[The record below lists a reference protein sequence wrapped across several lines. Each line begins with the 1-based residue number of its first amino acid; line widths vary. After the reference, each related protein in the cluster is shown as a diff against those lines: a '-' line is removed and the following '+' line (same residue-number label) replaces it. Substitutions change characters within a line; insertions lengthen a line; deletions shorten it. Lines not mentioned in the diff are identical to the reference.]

1 MSIELKD
8 HLEARRRELETDRS
22 HFLQHWRDLQE
33 NILVMRGQFMVKE
46 RNKEPRFTNIVDNT
60 GTISARVLQNGMQA
74 GITSPARR
82 WFRML
87 PPDPEMRDWGPV
99 KVWFHDVEKLLF
111 EIFGQSN
118 FYNSLHKL
126 YGEES
131 TFGTGAVAM
140 LPDFDN
146 VIRMQHFT
154 VGSYCIDTNE
164 KDQVDTLYRKVPMT
178 VRQLVRQFGLKHVSN
193 AVRQLW
199 DKSQYSELVTVYH
212 AIEPNE
218 ERAPGKRDNQN
229 MPFRSVYW
237 EEGAN
242 KEEFLSVSGFKRFRC
257 MVPRWEVMGA
267 NTYGTGPG
275 SVALGD
281 IRQLQLEQ
289 KRKAQAIDKMVD
301 PPLTGPS
308 SLREEVIDTLPGGTT
323 WHDGIDGPGAGLRPV
338 YEVNPRI
345 NELALDIRDVQER
358 IKRAYYED
366 LFMMLASS
374 DRREITAREIDE
386 RHEEKLLGL
395 GPMLERLHNELL
407 DPCIDTAFEYA
418 SEAGILPPPPPE
430 LQGQEIS
437 VEYISVMAQAQ
448 KMAGTASME
457 RFVSF
462 AGNLAGTNPDV
473 LDKVDFDQTVD
484 EYGDMMGV
492 PPRMIRSDD
501 QVAALR
507 QQRAQR
513 EQQAQAAMEANQ
525 MAATA
530 SQGAQAAKLLSEA
543 DTGNGNLLTQLTGM

>member
-1 MSIELKD
+1 
-8 HLEARRRELETDRS
+8 
-22 HFLQHWRDLQE
+22 
-33 NILVMRGQFMVKE
+33 
-46 RNKEPRFTNIVDNT
+46 
-60 GTISARVLQNGMQA
+60 
-74 GITSPARR
+74 
-82 WFRML
+82 
-87 PPDPEMRDWGPV
+87 
-99 KVWFHDVEKLLF
+99 
-111 EIFGQSN
+111 
-118 FYNSLHKL
+118 
-126 YGEES
+126 
-131 TFGTGAVAM
+131 
-140 LPDFDN
+140 
-146 VIRMQHFT
+146 
-154 VGSYCIDTNE
+154 
-164 KDQVDTLYRKVPMT
+164 
-178 VRQLVRQFGLKHVSN
+178 
-193 AVRQLW
+193 
-199 DKSQYSELVTVYH
+199 
-212 AIEPNE
+212 
-218 ERAPGKRDNQN
+218 
-229 MPFRSVYW
+229 
-237 EEGAN
+237 
-242 KEEFLSVSGFKRFRC
+242 
-257 MVPRWEVMGA
+257 VMGA